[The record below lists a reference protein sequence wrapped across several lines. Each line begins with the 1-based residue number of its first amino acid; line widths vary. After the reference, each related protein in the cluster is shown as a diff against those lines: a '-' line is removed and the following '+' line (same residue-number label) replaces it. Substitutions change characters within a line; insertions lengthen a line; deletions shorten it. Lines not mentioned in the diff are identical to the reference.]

1 MAQLYVYADTH
12 ADAMSDVD
20 QTLIDLVRD
29 EIITSSHKQT
39 LALAI
44 EPLLPCTVKIGVRT
58 PLSIVYCE
66 AGGRRFRVGQ
76 RGQFMPGSWRANLR
90 TKRFW

>member
-1 MAQLYVYADTH
+1 MAQLYVYADTY
-12 ADAMSDVD
+12 ADDIAALNE
-20 QTLIDLVRD
+20 TLTLLEDD
-29 EIITSSHKQT
+29 EIVTSSHKQT

-76 RGQFMPGSWRANLR
+76 RGQFMPGSWRANLK

>member
-1 MAQLYVYADTH
+1 MAQLYVYADIH
-12 ADAMSDVD
+12 AADMSDVD

-44 EPLLPCTVKIGVRT
+44 EPLLPCAVKIGVRT

>member
-20 QTLIDLVRD
+20 QTLTDLVGD

>member
-1 MAQLYVYADTH
+1 MAQLYVYADTY

-20 QTLIDLVRD
+20 QTLTDLVSD

>member
-20 QTLIDLVRD
+20 QTLTDLVSD

-44 EPLLPCTVKIGVRT
+44 EPLLPCAVKIGVRT

>member
-1 MAQLYVYADTH
+1 MAQLYVYVDTYADNTL
-12 ADAMSDVD
+12 ALNETLSALVD
-20 QTLIDLVRD
+20 DR
-29 EIITSSHKQT
+29 IITSSHKQT

-44 EPLLPCTVKIGVRT
+44 EPLMPCSVKVGVRT

-76 RGQFMPGSWRANLR
+76 RGQFMPGSWPANMK

>member
-20 QTLIDLVRD
+20 QTLTDLVRD

-44 EPLLPCTVKIGVRT
+44 EPLLPCAVKIGVRT